1 MQDSEIPLE
10 ISSGSSPV
18 SLPSYSTQMSVTSV
32 AHESVMVAAVR
43 LSTTV
48 PRTRKRPGKLTVAV
62 VGVDT
67 SQDLSVDGSDARHGH
82 LALSHL
88 VTVAATSVK
97 LAEIHNSEILDSHAS
112 HPILL
117 NLGHVTRQYTC
128 PPLDL
133 NVNLQLCPRHR

>member
-48 PRTRKRPGKLTVAV
+48 PRTRK
-62 VGVDT
+62 
-67 SQDLSVDGSDARHGH
+67 
-82 LALSHL
+82 
-88 VTVAATSVK
+88 
-97 LAEIHNSEILDSHAS
+97 
-112 HPILL
+112 
-117 NLGHVTRQYTC
+117 
-128 PPLDL
+128 
-133 NVNLQLCPRHR
+133 